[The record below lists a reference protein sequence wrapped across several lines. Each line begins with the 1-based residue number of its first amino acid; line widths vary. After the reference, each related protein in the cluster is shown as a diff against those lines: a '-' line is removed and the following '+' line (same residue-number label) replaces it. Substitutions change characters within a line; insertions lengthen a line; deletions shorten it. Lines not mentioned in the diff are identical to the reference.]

1 MRNDLYLTLSASNRI
16 SIQQTQHNLMQ
27 FIRRFRFF
35 NFHSTSPQKKSTT
48 SKASVHPRCP
58 HSTIAAQPL
67 LREILRICD
76 GLGLRAELAE
86 REKRS
91 LPAEPQLR
99 YLDLSGKPAVFGHA
113 RLAVHLVPAHHKFLL
128 HWFNA
133 FLRQRD
139 RSMVDSPT
147 LIAPAPYVTV
157 ALAAVIT
164 GLTEKA
170 IRRKIEDGKWLEGR
184 EYRRSPDGGIF
195 ISIKGYQQW
204 VEQAA
209 A

>member
-1 MRNDLYLTLSASNRI
+1 
-16 SIQQTQHNLMQ
+16 
-27 FIRRFRFF
+27 
-35 NFHSTSPQKKSTT
+35 
-48 SKASVHPRCP
+48 
-58 HSTIAAQPL
+58 
-67 LREILRICD
+67 
-76 GLGLRAELAE
+76 
-86 REKRS
+86 
-91 LPAEPQLR
+91 
-99 YLDLSGKPAVFGHA
+99 
-113 RLAVHLVPAHHKFLL
+113 
-128 HWFNA
+128 
-133 FLRQRD
+133 
-139 RSMVDSPT
+139 MVDSPT
-147 LIAPAPYVTV
+147 RIAPAPYVTV

>member
-1 MRNDLYLTLSASNRI
+1 
-16 SIQQTQHNLMQ
+16 
-27 FIRRFRFF
+27 
-35 NFHSTSPQKKSTT
+35 
-48 SKASVHPRCP
+48 
-58 HSTIAAQPL
+58 
-67 LREILRICD
+67 
-76 GLGLRAELAE
+76 
-86 REKRS
+86 
-91 LPAEPQLR
+91 
-99 YLDLSGKPAVFGHA
+99 
-113 RLAVHLVPAHHKFLL
+113 
-128 HWFNA
+128 
-133 FLRQRD
+133 
-139 RSMVDSPT
+139 MVDSPT

-195 ISIKGYQQW
+195 ISIKGYQLW